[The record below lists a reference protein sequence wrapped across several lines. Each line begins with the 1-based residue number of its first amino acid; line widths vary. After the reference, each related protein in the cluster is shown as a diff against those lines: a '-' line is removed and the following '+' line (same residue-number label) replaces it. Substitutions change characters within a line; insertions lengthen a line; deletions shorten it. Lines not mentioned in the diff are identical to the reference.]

1 MRSLLRVG
9 VGMAILGLSLPSP
22 IRAEPIAVGSLRMS
36 GPGLSGAGVFTQG
49 DLQVSVSGS
58 GFVEAGL
65 LCFPCAAGTVVSFTG
80 SLSDLDGAVSFDSP
94 SFRLPDDIEPGVRW
108 TVRMPFT
115 FTAFFYPL
123 TVGPSGSFEG
133 AGTVTGEFL
142 AQRILAEVNGQL
154 VEVVPGIFFNFLS
167 ATYEAPGESLAA
179 TPEPASLVLIATG
192 VLGVGVRS
200 RLRRLGPGAPPG
212 KLDR

>member
-1 MRSLLRVG
+1 MRSLWIVG
-9 VGMAILGLSLPSP
+9 VGMTILGLSLPSQ
-22 IRAEPIAVGSLRMS
+22 IRAEPIAVGSLRLS
-36 GPGLSGAGVFTQG
+36 GPGLSGAGVFSKG

-65 LCFPCAAGTVVSFTG
+65 LCFPCATGTVVSFSG
-80 SLSDLDGAVSFDSP
+80 SLSDLDGSVGFDSP

-123 TVGPSGSFEG
+123 TVGPSGSFDG
-133 AGTVTGEFL
+133 TGTVTGEFL
-142 AQRILAEVNGQL
+142 TQRILGEINGEL
-154 VEVVPGIFFNFLS
+154 VEIIPGTFFNFVS

-179 TPEPASLVLIATG
+179 TPEPASLLLIATG
-192 VLGVGVRS
+192 VVGLGVRA
-200 RLRRLGPGAPPG
+200 RMRRGP
-212 KLDR
+212 R